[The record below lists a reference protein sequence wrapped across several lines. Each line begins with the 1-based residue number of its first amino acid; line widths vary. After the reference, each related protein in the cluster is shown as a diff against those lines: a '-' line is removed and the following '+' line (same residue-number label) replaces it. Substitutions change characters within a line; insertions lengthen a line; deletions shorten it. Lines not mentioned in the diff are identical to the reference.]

1 MLVFNK
7 WVSRADWSTWNKL
20 QFNILPRQNETALLL
35 PGGWYGFKELVV
47 TDKIKE
53 SEEVTSFYLQHKDKS
68 EEMPDSFKPGQYLS
82 FRLARGTFVGI
93 DHDVVR
99 NYSISCGPGQGQFR
113 ISVKRLLGRLTTHP
127 KGLVSN
133 YFHDNVKIGSVVEV
147 MSMTQNI
154 GCFWNICPLLR
165 FGYFF

>member
-1 MLVFNK
+1 M
-7 WVSRADWSTWNKL
+7 
-20 QFNILPRQNETALLL
+20 
-35 PGGWYGFKELVV
+35 V

-53 SEEVTSFYLQHKDKS
+53 SEKVTSFYFRQKDES
-68 EEMPDSFKPGQYLS
+68 EEMPDLFKAGQYLS
-82 FRLARGTFVGI
+82 FRLPRGTFVGI

-147 MSMTQNI
+147 MSMTQII
-154 GCFWNICPLLR
+154 GYFGNICPLLLL
-165 FGYFF
+165 GYVF